1 MIINNSKRTFL
12 AGFYIHIPFCK
23 QACFY
28 CNFHFSTSAKSTKEM
43 TAALVKEIQ
52 LRRKMADSDEQK
64 HLSVIIPEEEK
75 VETIYFGGGTPSL
88 ISSEEISQIISTIKK
103 NYQISSNAEVTLEAN
118 PDDIN
123 AQTINN
129 WKSAGINRLSIGIQS
144 FVERDLKWMNRAH
157 NAEQALRSIDLAR
170 QAGFNNFSIDLIFGT
185 PGLSDEEWEKNIQT
199 VIDLQ
204 VPHIS
209 SYALTVEP
217 KTALQKMIELK
228 KKENIN
234 DEAQARQFMILM
246 QMLKDADYEHYEI
259 SNFAKPGF
267 RSRHNSSYWQ
277 GEKYI
282 GIGPSA
288 HSFDGEA
295 RSWNVAN
302 NHAYTKS
309 IAENKI
315 PSELEVLTPSQKLNE
330 YVMTSLRTAE
340 GMDLDL
346 IASTFSNAEK
356 SRIEKLLEQKV
367 EKENFIRR
375 GNKIILTGK
384 GKLFADRIAV
394 ELFL

>member
-1 MIINNSKRTFL
+1 FL

-43 TAALVKEIQ
+43 TTAFVKEIE

-234 DEAQARQFMILM
+234 DEAQARQFMILV
-246 QMLKDADYEHYEI
+246 QMLKDAGYEHYEI

-356 SRIEKLLEQKV
+356 SRIEQLLEQKV

>member
-1 MIINNSKRTFL
+1 M

-43 TAALVKEIQ
+43 TAALVKEIE
-52 LRRKMADSDEQK
+52 LRKKMAESNEQK
-64 HLSVIIPEEEK
+64 HISIISQKEEK
-75 VETIYFGGGTPSL
+75 IETIYFGGGTPSL
-88 ISSEEISQIISTIKK
+88 LSTKEISQVISTIKK
-103 NYQISSNAEVTLEAN
+103 NYEVTSNAEITLEAN
-118 PDDIN
+118 PDDIHSKSLE
-123 AQTINN
+123 A
-129 WKSAGINRLSIGIQS
+129 WKSVGANRLSIGIQS

-234 DEAQARQFMILM
+234 DEAQARQFMILV
-246 QMLKDADYEHYEI
+246 QMLKDAGYEHYEI

>member
-1 MIINNSKRTFL
+1 
-12 AGFYIHIPFCK
+12 
-23 QACFY
+23 
-28 CNFHFSTSAKSTKEM
+28 M

-199 VIDLQ
+199 VIGLQ

-346 IASTFSNAEK
+346 IASKFSNQETL
-356 SRIEKLLEQKV
+356 RIEQLLEQKV

>member
-1 MIINNSKRTFL
+1 
-12 AGFYIHIPFCK
+12 
-23 QACFY
+23 
-28 CNFHFSTSAKSTKEM
+28 M

-157 NAEQALRSIDLAR
+157 NAEQALRSIELAR

>member
-1 MIINNSKRTFL
+1 MIINNSKQTFL

-28 CNFHFSTSAKSTKEM
+28 CNFYFSTSAKSTKEM
-43 TAALVKEIQ
+43 TAALVKEIE
-52 LRRKMADSDEQK
+52 LRRNMADSDEQK
-64 HLSVIIPEEEK
+64 HLSIISPTEEK
-75 VETIYFGGGTPSL
+75 IETIYFGGGTPSL
-88 ISSEEISQIISTIKK
+88 LSFEEIPQIISTIKK
-103 NYQISSNAEVTLEAN
+103 NYQVSSNAEVTLEAN

-123 AQTINN
+123 AQTIND

-144 FVERDLKWMNRAH
+144 FIERDLKWMNRAH
-157 NAEQALRSIDLAR
+157 NAEQALRSIELAR

-199 VIDLQ
+199 AIDLQ

-217 KTALQKMIELK
+217 KTALHKMIALK

-234 DEAQARQFMILM
+234 DDVQARQFMLLM
-246 QMLKDADYEHYEI
+246 EILKDAGYEHYEI
-259 SNFAKPGF
+259 SNFAKHGF

-309 IAENKI
+309 ILENKI
-315 PSELEVLTPSQKLNE
+315 PSQLEVLTPSQKLNE
-330 YVMTSLRTAE
+330 YVMTSLRTIE

-346 IASTFSNAEK
+346 IATKFSNSER
-356 SRIEKLLEQKV
+356 SRIEHLMDKKV
-367 EKENFIRR
+367 ESEYFIRQ